1 VASGR
6 VLFVDDD
13 RALRDAVSRALRLE
27 GYQVTVAAE
36 GREALHLLASGPV
49 DLVVL
54 DVSMPAMNGLEVCR
68 RIRSAGDQASVLM
81 LTARDGISDRVAGLD
96 AGADDYLVKPFA
108 LAEFLARVRAGVRR
122 HHELDSVQPPLDEPT
137 ELVVE
142 DLRIDARAHQAYR
155 AGRRLAL
162 TKTEYLLLQLLMAD
176 AGTVLSRS
184 LILDRVWGDDASAGT
199 KVVDVFISHLRRK
212 LEADD
217 ESRLIQTVHGVG
229 YVLRR
234 ER

>member
-1 VASGR
+1 

-13 RALRDAVSRALRLE
+13 RALRDAVSRALRFE
-27 GYQVTVAAE
+27 GYEVAVAAE
-36 GREALHLLASGPV
+36 GREALHLLASRPV

-68 RIRSAGDQASVLM
+68 RIRSAGEHASVLM
-81 LTARDGISDRVAGLD
+81 LTARDGLPDRIAGLD

-108 LAEFLARVRAGVRR
+108 LAEFLARVRAGMRR
-122 HHELDSVQPPLDEPT
+122 QHELGTVQPPPDQPT
-137 ELVVE
+137 ELLVD
-142 DLRIDARAHQAYR
+142 DLRIDEPAHQAFR
-155 AGRRLAL
+155 GGRLLAL
-162 TKTEYLLLQLLMAD
+162 TKTEYLLLELLMAD
-176 AGTVLSRS
+176 AGTVLSRAV
-184 LILDRVWGDDASAGT
+184 ILDRIWGGDGSAGT

-212 LEADD
+212 LEAHG
-217 ESRLIQTVHGVG
+217 EPRLIQTVHGVG